1 MDILRLQRISTLC
14 SVLFIHKNEEK
25 NIVMASLTD
34 DLARDKGKKKGEK
47 KDHFFMKAWYYT
59 QYHLQ

>member
-1 MDILRLQRISTLC
+1 
-14 SVLFIHKNEEK
+14 
-25 NIVMASLTD
+25 MASLTD